1 MTCGQKMVP
10 FLYNCQIFILKKVL
24 VLTNKRRQILPIPS
38 AQFSIFFND
47 LRKTS
52 FYRVH
57 INP

>member
-1 MTCGQKMVP
+1 MRAKNGSVSLQ
-10 FLYNCQIFILKKVL
+10 LSNFILKKVL
-24 VLTNKRRQILPIPS
+24 VLTNKRRQILPIPP
-38 AQFSIFFND
+38 AQFSISFND